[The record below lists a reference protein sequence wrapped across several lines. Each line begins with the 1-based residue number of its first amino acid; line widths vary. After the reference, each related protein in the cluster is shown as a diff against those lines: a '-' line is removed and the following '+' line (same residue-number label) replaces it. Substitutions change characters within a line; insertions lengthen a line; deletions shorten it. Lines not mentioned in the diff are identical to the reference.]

1 MKQTRRKFTSGFK
14 ALVALEAIKNKKTFA
29 ELSRQFDVNA
39 VLISKWKTEC
49 LENLGS
55 VFEMV
60 KSTSDNSENVE
71 IGKLYA

>member
-49 LENLGS
+49 LENL
-55 VFEMV
+55 EMV